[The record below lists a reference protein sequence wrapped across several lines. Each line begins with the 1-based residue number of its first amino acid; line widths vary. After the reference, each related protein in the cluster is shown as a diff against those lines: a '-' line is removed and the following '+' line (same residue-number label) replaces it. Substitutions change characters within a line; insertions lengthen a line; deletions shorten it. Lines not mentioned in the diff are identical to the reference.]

1 MARTVVQLLGFLL
14 GLVGMIGTLIATV
27 LPHWRR
33 TAYIGSNIITVTGYM
48 TGLWMEC
55 VWRSTGIYQCQVHRS
70 LLALPSDLQAARA
83 LMVLA
88 CFASAFAT
96 AASATGMKCTRC
108 FHRSSFKSTL
118 VVGGGLLFGASGL
131 LCLVTVSWTTSDV
144 VRDFHNP
151 LQPGVKYEIGQAV
164 YLGFFSAFL
173 SLAGGVALCLSCEDP
188 PRRPPRSCPPH
199 ARPHYPPPPRSASQ
213 KPPPP
218 YRPPAGR
225 PPVHKS
231 NHVPSRYSASSN
243 GYRLSDYV

>member
-118 VVGGGLLFGASGL
+118 VVGRPPLRGERAALPGDRVLDHQRRGARL
-131 LCLVTVSWTTSDV
+131 PQPPAARHQ
-144 VRDFHNP
+144 VRDRP
-151 LQPGVKYEIGQAV
+151 GRLPGVLLRLPEPGWR
-164 YLGFFSAFL
+164 GR
-173 SLAGGVALCLSCEDP
+173 ALPVLREP
-188 PRRPPRSCPPH
+188 PRRPP
-199 ARPHYPPPPRSASQ
+199 
-213 KPPPP
+213 
-218 YRPPAGR
+218 
-225 PPVHKS
+225 
-231 NHVPSRYSASSN
+231 
-243 GYRLSDYV
+243 